1 MPDRTQDPKQGA
13 ANAAPA
19 SKDTD
24 TPSRP
29 SGHTG
34 AGQEATRGAKPKDHD
49 TERQS
54 QYGGGGENGGTG
66 ASGGSGASGASGGSA
81 EGGSR
86 DGESTKGE
94 L

>member
-1 MPDRTQDPKQGA
+1 MTDRIQDPKQGA
-13 ANAAPA
+13 ANAVSP

-24 TPSRP
+24 TSSRQP
-29 SGHTG
+29 GHTG
-34 AGQEATRGAKPKDHD
+34 AGQEASQGQAPKEHGD
-49 TERQS
+49 ERQS
-54 QYGGGGENGGTG
+54 KYGGGGENGG
-66 ASGGSGASGASGGSA
+66 SGGSGGSA

>member
-1 MPDRTQDPKQGA
+1 MTDRTQNPKQGA
-13 ANAAPA
+13 ANAAPT
-19 SKDTD
+19 SKETD
-24 TPSRP
+24 TSSRQ

-34 AGQEATRGAKPKDHD
+34 AGQEATRGAKPEDHD

-54 QYGGGGENGGTG
+54 QYGGGGENGGSGGT
-66 ASGGSGASGASGGSA
+66 GGSGRSVGSA

-86 DGESTKGE
+86 DGESPKGE